1 MKQIKFFAM
10 ALAALTMF
18 SCSKET
24 TPEMDNQGPGK
35 TMQITVAKA
44 PTSRAPGQS
53 GGVTTITGSS
63 YVLGFNGTGATST
76 LVYKTSAALVAG
88 TATPVTGVPESAAH
102 FAIVSNLSATDAGK
116 ITMGMAY
123 STYQALL
130 FEVAAYQ
137 TIATA
142 PMTND
147 GTPALDKLTD
157 PTLWKLAVSIAPM
170 VSRIEVASITAN
182 PTPAIATDKVTA
194 FDLVG
199 VHVNGYYTQFTMAGT
214 SGGTQVALVTDQT
227 LLRHADDGG
236 AAGSTVPKWSYDY
249 YATALTG
256 KTSYSAKDKTAV
268 DNDIWYYMTSPAA
281 SNTMPRIVFEI
292 KNVSVNGVSQGA
304 DKSFFVTVKSF
315 TDGTNAI
322 TSIARN
328 TIFKI
333 SDVTF
338 DGKNLGVEPNQ
349 ETVSVEATV
358 TVVPWVN
365 VSATPEL

>member
-53 GGVTTITGSS
+53 GGVTTITGDS
-63 YVLGFNGTGATST
+63 YVLGFNGTEATST

-88 TATPVTGVPESAAH
+88 TATAVTGVPETAAH
-102 FAIVSNLSATDAGK
+102 FAIVSNLSAADAGK

-137 TIATA
+137 TIAIA
-142 PMTND
+142 PMTNV
-147 GTPALDKLTD
+147 GTQTLDKD
-157 PTLWKLAVSIAPM
+157 PQLWTLAVSIAPI

-182 PTPAIATDKVTA
+182 SAPAIAANKVTA

-236 AAGSTVPKWSYDY
+236 AAGSTVQKWSYDY
-249 YATALTG
+249 YNTALTG
-256 KTSYSAKDKTAV
+256 VTSYSAKTKTAV

-315 TDGTNAI
+315 TNGTDAI

-338 DGKNLGVEPNQ
+338 DSTNLGVEPNQ
-349 ETVSVEATV
+349 ETVSVKATV
-358 TVVPWVN
+358 TVLPWVP
-365 VSATPEL
+365 VAATPEL